1 MWKWLIGPT
10 LLGTGCIAGCV
21 YGRDSEQVVHK
32 SPSDTYQALEQSLD
46 NMPQSGTTSF
56 EGGKRV
62 PYEIRIDREQDQQLL
77 VSILFAGS
85 EGANAKLDFSAEDGG
100 RATLI
105 TAKIHGDHDVLR
117 SALAGTSHA
126 RLAYAPDWALNLA
139 ARPLLREIASQVE
152 EGGPAQIAPQAFQ
165 SDSEVQWEQRL
176 SDEQRQGL
184 QQSRE
189 YDATRPSTDPN
200 AAAANYLGNA
210 S

>member
-21 YGRDSEQVVHK
+21 YGRDCEQVVHK
-32 SPSDTYQALEQSLD
+32 SPSDTYEAVEQSLD

-56 EGGKRV
+56 EGGKRL
-62 PYEIRIDREQDQQLL
+62 PYEIRVDREQDRQLL

-85 EGANAKLDFSAEDGG
+85 EGANARLDFSSQDGG
-100 RATLI
+100 KSTLI

-117 SALAGTSHA
+117 SALAGTSQE

-139 ARPLLREIASQVE
+139 ARSLLRQMADRIDK
-152 EGGPAQIAPQAFQ
+152 GGPAQIAPPALQA
-165 SDSEVQWEQRL
+165 DAETQWEQGL

-184 QQSRE
+184 QQSRQ
-189 YDATRPSTDPN
+189 YDATRPSLDPS
-200 AAAANYLGNA
+200 AAAANYVGSAN
-210 S
+210 